1 MSSLKPALFLDRDG
15 TINVDNGYTYRVEDF
30 QFEARAIEGLRL
42 LATLPYLLIIT
53 TGQSGIGRGYYSEE
67 DYKRFTDHLL
77 AELKKHGVTIDATY
91 HCPHH
96 PEKGI
101 GTYKIDCLCRKPKA
115 GMIDQAVSDFRKQG
129 IEIDVP
135 NSFVIGDKTDDG
147 KMGNNAGCRS
157 ILVRCPSGKKGLDG
171 NHTCTWS
178 YEADNL
184 YHAAQWLQHI
194 TEDMKTSHGRLHTT

>member
-1 MSSLKPALFLDRDG
+1 
-15 TINVDNGYTYRVEDF
+15 
-30 QFEARAIEGLRL
+30 
-42 LATLPYLLIIT
+42 
-53 TGQSGIGRGYYSEE
+53 
-67 DYKRFTDHLL
+67 
-77 AELKKHGVTIDATY
+77 
-91 HCPHH
+91 
-96 PEKGI
+96 
-101 GTYKIDCLCRKPKA
+101 
-115 GMIDQAVSDFRKQG
+115 MIDQAVSDFRKQG

-171 NHTCTWS
+171 NHACTWA